1 MKENI
6 ALVVS
11 IVFALAVS
19 ATTFLKDD
27 AVEDTELRGRV
38 RAIEQKFEGVDL
50 RIMQY
55 QIMTMQ
61 GDDKSIIKGEKTDT
75 KHWKYLNWLKGQVF
89 KLYVEATLTL
99 PDEPNLGD

>member
-1 MKENI
+1 MKENLSVI
-6 ALVVS
+6 VSVLCMIVVGAS
-11 IVFALAVS
+11 
-19 ATTFLKDD
+19 TFIKDD

-38 RAIEQKFEGVDL
+38 QAIENKFEGVDL
-50 RIMQY
+50 KIMQY

-61 GDDKSIIKGEKTDT
+61 GDDKAIIKGEKTDT
-75 KHWKYLNWLKGQVF
+75 KHWKYLNWLKGQIF